1 MKLSLRVAVVC
12 LVSALSNTVS
22 ALSNTAPALA
32 FQDSGGDISK
42 SEAAER
48 ARVAV
53 NGRVLKVEQ
62 TSKNYRVKVL
72 KKSGRVVSV
81 DVDKRSG
88 KVKTNKDKD

>member
-1 MKLSLRVAVVC
+1 MTLSLRVAVVC
-12 LVSALSNTVS
+12 LVLATSNI
-22 ALSNTAPALA
+22 APAMAL
-32 FQDSGGDISK
+32 QGSGSDISK

-48 ARVAV
+48 ARAAA
-53 NGRVLKVEQ
+53 NGRVLKVEK

-88 KVKTNKDKD
+88 KVKVSKDKD

>member
-1 MKLSLRVAVVC
+1 MTLSLRVFVVC
-12 LVSALSNTVS
+12 IVLAFSFVSPASALQN
-22 ALSNTAPALA
+22 
-32 FQDSGGDISK
+32 SGGNLTK

-48 ARVAV
+48 ARNAE

-62 TSKNYRVKVL
+62 TSKSYRVKVL

-88 KVKTNKDKD
+88 NVKTSKER

>member
-1 MKLSLRVAVVC
+1 L
-12 LVSALSNTVS
+12 AL
-22 ALSNTAPALA
+22 
-32 FQDSGGDISK
+32 QDSGGDISK

-48 ARVAV
+48 ARSAV

>member
-1 MKLSLRVAVVC
+1 MALSLRVAVVC
-12 LVSALSNTVS
+12 LVL

-32 FQDSGGDISK
+32 LQDSGGDISK

-48 ARVAV
+48 ARSAV

-88 KVKTNKDKD
+88 KVNKSKDKD

>member
-12 LVSALSNTVS
+12 LVL

-32 FQDSGGDISK
+32 FQD

>member
-12 LVSALSNTVS
+12 LVL
-22 ALSNTAPALA
+22 ALSNTAPLA

>member
-1 MKLSLRVAVVC
+1 MALSLRVAVVC
-12 LVSALSNTVS
+12 LVLALSS
-22 ALSNTAPALA
+22 TAPALA
-32 FQDSGGDISK
+32 FQDSGVDISK

>member
-1 MKLSLRVAVVC
+1 MTLSLRVAILTFV
-12 LVSALSNTVS
+12 LALSGANNAM
-22 ALSNTAPALA
+22 ALQS
-32 FQDSGGDISK
+32 SSGDISK

-48 ARVAV
+48 ARNAE

-62 TSKNYRVKVL
+62 TSKKYRVKVL

-88 KVKTNKDKD
+88 KVKSTKDKE

>member
-1 MKLSLRVAVVC
+1 MTLSLRVAVVC
-12 LVSALSNTVS
+12 LVL

-32 FQDSGGDISK
+32 FH
-42 SEAAER
+42 
-48 ARVAV
+48 ARTAV

-88 KVKTNKDKD
+88 KVKTSKDKD

>member
-1 MKLSLRVAVVC
+1 MTLSLRVALVC
-12 LVSALSNTVS
+12 LVL
-22 ALSNTAPALA
+22 ALSNTASALA
-32 FQDSGGDISK
+32 FQGSGSDISK

-53 NGRVLKVEQ
+53 DGRVLKVEQ

-88 KVKTNKDKD
+88 KVKTSKDKD

>member
-1 MKLSLRVAVVC
+1 MTLSLRVAVVC
-12 LVSALSNTVS
+12 LVLALSNIAS
-22 ALSNTAPALA
+22 ALA
-32 FQDSGGDISK
+32 FQDSGSDISK

-53 NGRVLKVEQ
+53 DGRVLKVEQ

-88 KVKTNKDKD
+88 KVKTSKDKD

>member
-1 MKLSLRVAVVC
+1 MTLSLRVTVVC
-12 LVSALSNTVS
+12 LMLALSNI
-22 ALSNTAPALA
+22 APAMAL
-32 FQDSGGDISK
+32 QSNGGGISK

-48 ARVAV
+48 ARIAV

-72 KKSGRVVSV
+72 TTSGRVVSV

-88 KVKTNKDKD
+88 KVKTSKDKD

>member
-1 MKLSLRVAVVC
+1 MTLSLRVAILT
-12 LVSALSNTVS
+12 LVLALSGANNAM
-22 ALSNTAPALA
+22 ALQS
-32 FQDSGGDISK
+32 SSGDISK

-48 ARVAV
+48 ARNAE

-62 TSKNYRVKVL
+62 TSKKYRVKVL

-88 KVKTNKDKD
+88 KVKSTKDKE

>member
-12 LVSALSNTVS
+12 LVLALP
-22 ALSNTAPALA
+22 NTAPALA

>member
-1 MKLSLRVAVVC
+1 MTLSLRVAVVC
-12 LVSALSNTVS
+12 LVL
-22 ALSNTAPALA
+22 ALSNTASALA
-32 FQDSGGDISK
+32 FQDSGSDISK

-53 NGRVLKVEQ
+53 DGRVLKVEQ

-72 KKSGRVVSV
+72 KKSGRVISV

-88 KVKTNKDKD
+88 KVKTSKDKD

>member
-1 MKLSLRVAVVC
+1 VLAFSFVSPA
-12 LVSALSNTVS
+12 SALQN
-22 ALSNTAPALA
+22 
-32 FQDSGGDISK
+32 SGGNLTK

-48 ARVAV
+48 ARKAE

-62 TSKNYRVKVL
+62 TSKSYRVKVL

-88 KVKTNKDKD
+88 NVKTSKER

>member
-12 LVSALSNTVS
+12 FVL